1 MTLETQV
8 IIAFLLYLILFGW
21 IGWRR
26 GTWREFWVLV
36 VTVGAWIVL
45 QERGSIFV
53 RLANFAGKFAA
64 LVRSGGLGGDTEDAL
79 QAVADA
85 PNVITDE
92 NTSGFLF
99 LLWAIT
105 VLVTYIITSE
115 KRLLKSSKHNGMA
128 ILLGIANGLVFASL
142 LLPVLGNLVEQTD
155 GTLTDAPLRNLAIL
169 LSQLL
174 TFLVTSL
181 RNFWQWVQP
190 LNSLTI
196 LVIVTLVLVLTA
208 LTLRRGAKAKS

>member
-1 MTLETQV
+1 MTLESQV
-8 IIAFLLYLILFGW
+8 IIAFLLYLVLFGW

-26 GTWREFWVLV
+26 GTWREFAVLV
-36 VTVGAWIVL
+36 ITVGAWIVF

-53 RLANFAGKFAA
+53 RIANFGGKFVA
-64 LVRSGGLGGDTEDAL
+64 LVRSGGLGGNTEEAL

-99 LLWAIT
+99 LLWALT
-105 VLVTYIITSE
+105 VLLAYIATSD
-115 KRLLKSSKHNGMA
+115 KRVLKNSKHNGVA

-142 LLPVLGNLVEQTD
+142 LLPVLGNLVEETD
-155 GTLTDAPLRNLAIL
+155 GAITDAPLQNLAIL
-169 LSQLL
+169 VAQLF
-174 TFLVTSL
+174 TFLAASL

-190 LNSLTI
+190 LNSLTW
-196 LVIVTLVLVLTA
+196 LVLITLVLVLTA